1 MAKSREQYY
10 QDIINDPEYQ
20 KASIEDKQVAF
31 ARLVAKKPDFANAPY
46 EEQQRI
52 IQMFGISGGES
63 EASKIAQEEPS
74 QAQQI
79 ATEGAPSAAP
89 PGEEAAA
96 LAGGLGAAKGVV
108 ESLLPKVEG
117 TSPAEVRRAAERLA
131 MAESRFRE
139 AQKMMAAGP
148 AGQLG
153 SVEDLREAYNAAR
166 AEVEAARQGVMS
178 TAQAAQ
184 AAPSAPAAPSAR
196 VEPSLAPTAEQ
207 QTRGIQGTMKDEGIT
222 GRASQTTYNERTAQ
236 IARQQEA
243 QRRVLEQLQRQGLV
257 DPAKAYQLTEG
268 ISGSTPSGVM
278 VSPEEAARLEAELAQ
293 KKAQMGTEKVNL
305 GQRAQSLGAQTRE
318 AERLARQVAQEKAR
332 VQIAAEAAE
341 RAKAAQLSPLA
352 QTGVRVGASKFLGP
366 ILGGVGA
373 AATAMSGEEALR
385 RYRAGDYSG
394 AVLPTLEALFGA
406 MSLAPPVTP
415 VTAAIKG
422 AGTVGGLGLAGIE
435 AGKAGYEYLRRKMR
449 EREEEER
456 RRAAQ

>member
-1 MAKSREQYY
+1 MATAEEILNS
-10 QDIINDPEYQ
+10 PEYQ
-20 KASIEDKQVAF
+20 SANLATKRAIFVKHI
-31 ARLVAKKPDFANAPY
+31 AKNPDFANANA
-46 EEQQRI
+46 ETQNAIMDR
-52 IQMFGISGGES
+52 FGLTEPKET
-63 EASKIAQEEPS
+63 EASRIAQEEPS

-184 AAPSAPAAPSAR
+184 AAPAAPSAR

-207 QTRGIQGTMKDEGIT
+207 QTRGIQGTIKDEGIT

-373 AATAMSGEEALR
+373 AATAMSVEEALK

-394 AVLPTLEALFGA
+394 AVLPTLEAAFGA
-406 MSLAPPVTP
+406 MSLMPPVTP

-422 AGTVGGLGLAGIE
+422 VGTVGGLGLAGIE

-456 RRAAQ
+456 RRATQ